1 MFFALG
7 TRAGLFLR
15 PGGDNVTDG
24 RVMARSKQPGDRPNV
39 DELMRSL
46 EAKESAFLANDF
58 LAPVV
63 ARGEVRVRIG
73 GIVCRLLVEPR
84 DFVGWGVFRPLS
96 HTQARLIRTASLGER
111 REYLRLFPVV
121 RLLLCGR
128 TDHGWLASAASF
140 GDQRVHL
147 DGLAPV
153 LMVEDAQQ
161 FDAICSRYDGGTFW
175 FDEVDARRDPGA
187 AAYLR
192 EAIAGRTAPDELL
205 RKGTTAEERAAYEVE
220 FWRLFRAEHPEL
232 AAHDGGKAAPQ
243 SGIDAVARRL
253 ATNLSHAGA
262 QLVEYLERGD
272 SYRVTYSVDGQR
284 FTSSV
289 NKADLTVQVA
299 GICLSGEDQ
308 LFDLASL
315 VGVLREGE
323 QGYGLVR
330 VGADRGAAIDED
342 HYWRVHPPIR

>member
-1 MFFALG
+1 M
-7 TRAGLFLR
+7 R
-15 PGGDNVTDG
+15 PGGDSVIDD

-46 EAKESAFLANDF
+46 EAKEAAFLANDF

-63 ARGEVRVRIG
+63 AGGEVRVRIG
-73 GIVCRLLVEPR
+73 SVACRLLVEPR
-84 DFVGWGVFRPLS
+84 SFVGWGVFRPLS
-96 HTQARLIRTASLGER
+96 HIQARLIRTASLGER
-111 REYLRLFPVV
+111 REYLRLFPLV
-121 RLLLCGR
+121 RLILCGR

-140 GDQRVHL
+140 GDQRFHV

-153 LMVEDAQQ
+153 LMVDDAQQ
-161 FDAICSRYDGGTFW
+161 FDTICSRYDGGTFW
-175 FDEVDARRDPGA
+175 FDELDARRDPGA

-192 EAIAGRTAPDELL
+192 EAIAGRTAPDELS
-205 RKGTTAEERAAYEVE
+205 RKGITAEERAAYDVE

-232 AAHDGGKAAPQ
+232 AGELTARDGGKAAPQ
-243 SGIDAVARRL
+243 PGADAVARRL

-289 NKADLTVQVA
+289 SKSDLTVKVA

-323 QGYGLVR
+323 QGDGLVR
-330 VGADRGAAIDED
+330 VGADRGAIDED
-342 HYWRVHPPIR
+342 HYWRVHPPRR